1 MQVSIHAQNYK
12 HNEHEPKLYAE
23 RLKFKDFDCLSL
35 HGTDARGNQFK
46 VEFHLDPGQQFEMST
61 RLAYDHPDNPK
72 NQAKEELPSG
82 NPHD

>member
-12 HNEHEPKLYAE
+12 HNDVTPELYAE
-23 RLKFKDFDCLSL
+23 RLKFAEFDCFTLS
-35 HGTDARGNQFK
+35 GTDARGNQFK

-72 NQAKEELPSG
+72 NQFK
-82 NPHD
+82 DD